1 MAELRYLEFRPGRW
15 VKLVD
20 GQVVGPATPEEAAA
34 WRRELAEQIRIWED
48 IVQHGASAQPQPS
61 GDASG
66 RPAAGPQDRPHAQ
79 APSTRSAVRNGAPS
93 SAPVQ
98 TSEPDEAEMPLC
110 VPDGLLL
117 TIEDVRAARMASE
130 PIARSLP
137 PAVMRV
143 EPAESAMVAV
153 KRPAEEPAADTGV
166 TPEPEALAPPETSSA
181 TEALPEPS
189 PAAAEAQWPVEPAG
203 GPEIEFT
210 PLAARAAPQSVPEV
224 AETIQEAEL
233 APEPPAQEAE
243 AESAPAVA
251 PLFPIIT
258 VAEPVAKHVQATPEL
273 APDLRAAEQA
283 PEPEEEE
290 AEAKPEP
297 GPVEEATTE
306 PDLEEE
312 ETEIE
317 PGLAEAAPEAVDE
330 ESQAETEPELEL
342 AEAEAEPESA
352 PAEEAPEDQAL
363 AAEVVEAPTECAT
376 AADEAEA
383 TESEAPLFMPG
394 RRGSP
399 AAQRRASKGRPAFS
413 PPPGRAG
420 QPYLWFAAPSAD
432 ELLASVHAALSKYEQ
447 RFHQAAGAVLCHADD
462 LPALEKAGLPVDVR
476 LGKGV
481 PARNFWVGPK

>member
-20 GQVVGPATPEEAAA
+20 GQVVGPATAEEAAA
-34 WRRELAEQIRIWED
+34 WKRELAEQVRIWED
-48 IVQHGASAQPQPS
+48 VVQHAAPAQPQPS
-61 GDASG
+61 GEASG
-66 RPAAGPQDRPHAQ
+66 RPAAGPQGGPQ
-79 APSTRSAVRNGAPS
+79 AEGPSPRAAARGEAPS

-98 TSEPDEAEMPLC
+98 VPEADEAEMPLF

-117 TIEDVRAARMASE
+117 TIEDVRAARQASE
-130 PIARSLP
+130 PIARPLP
-137 PAVMRV
+137 PAVLRV

-153 KRPAEEPAADTGV
+153 ERPVEEP
-166 TPEPEALAPPETSSA
+166 
-181 TEALPEPS
+181 
-189 PAAAEAQWPVEPAG
+189 AAEAQWPVEPAG
-203 GPEIEFT
+203 GPAIELT
-210 PLAARAAPQSVPEV
+210 PVAARAAPQSVPEV

-233 APEPPAQEAE
+233 APEPPAKEAE

-251 PLFPIIT
+251 PLFPIVT
-258 VAEPVAKHVQATPEL
+258 VAEREQVAPAP
-273 APDLRAAEQA
+273 APDLCEAEQA
-283 PEPEEEE
+283 PAPEEEE

-306 PDLEEE
+306 PEIEEE
-312 ETEIE
+312 ETEIG
-317 PGLAEAAPEAVDE
+317 PGLAEAVDE
-330 ESQAETEPELEL
+330 EAQTETEPELEL
-342 AEAEAEPESA
+342 TEEGAEPESA
-352 PAEEAPEDQAL
+352 LAEEAPGDRAL
-363 AAEVVEAPTECAT
+363 PEKVVEAPPEWT
-376 AADEAEA
+376 AEADEAEA
-383 TESEAPLFMPG
+383 MESRESMVAPG

-399 AAQRRASKGRPAFS
+399 AAQRREAKGRPAFS
-413 PPPGRAG
+413 PPPGRGG
-420 QPYLWFAAPSAD
+420 QPYLWFASSSAD